1 MRVSVTGATGLIGS
15 RLVSALRA
23 RGDEVVVLS
32 RDPERALRSLEG
44 SSAPAESGETVSDS
58 SRASAGGL
66 SAVAW
71 DPAAEPAPVSGLTGS
86 DAVAHLA
93 GEQIAQRWSSSAKQA
108 IRASRVDGTRNLVA
122 GISALTTDERPR
134 TLVSSSAI
142 GYYGP
147 HGEEP
152 IDEEASPGAGF
163 LAQTCVAWEAEADAA
178 AGEKL
183 GLRVV
188 KIRTGVVLDP
198 AGGALAKML
207 PPFRLGVGGPVAGG
221 RQYVSWIVPADLVGI
236 MLAALDDERWRGAV
250 NATAPQPVR
259 NAELSKALGRALHRP
274 ALLPVPGLALKA
286 LYGEMS
292 VVVTTGAR
300 VVPTKALMNGYE
312 FRYEQ
317 LDSALQ
323 AVLSR

>member
-23 RGDEVVVLS
+23 RGDEVIVLS
-32 RDPERALRSLEG
+32 RDPKRALRSLRDG
-44 SSAPAESGETVSDS
+44 TDPTARGASSEAAATD
-58 SRASAGGL
+58 L
-66 SAVAW
+66 QTVAW
-71 DPAAEPAPVSGLTGS
+71 DPSAEPAPASGLAGN
-86 DAVAHLA
+86 DAVVHLA
-93 GEQIAQRWSSSAKQA
+93 GEPIAQRWSSSAKQA
-108 IRASRVDGTRNLVA
+108 IRASRVEGTRNLVA
-122 GISALTTDERPR
+122 GISALEREQRPQ
-134 TLVSSSAI
+134 TLISSSAV

-147 HGEEP
+147 HGVEP
-152 IDEEASPGAGF
+152 IDEDAPPGHGF

-178 AGEKL
+178 ERL

-188 KIRTGVVLDP
+188 KVRTGVLLDR

-207 PPFRLGVGGPVAGG
+207 PPFKLGIGGPLAGG
-221 RQYVSWIVPADLVGI
+221 RQYVSWIVPEDLIGI
-236 MLAALDDERWRGAV
+236 MLAALDEERWRGAI

-259 NAELSKALGRALHRP
+259 NSELSKALGRALHRP
-274 ALLPVPGLALKA
+274 ALLPVPGLALRA

-292 VVVTTGAR
+292 EVITTGAR

-323 AVLSR
+323 AVLSQ

>member
-32 RDPERALRSLEG
+32 RDPARAG
-44 SSAPAESGETVSDS
+44 DVQ
-58 SRASAGGL
+58 
-66 SAVAW
+66 AVAW
-71 DPAAEPAPVSGLTGS
+71 NPLDEPAPASGLAGS
-86 DAVAHLA
+86 DAVVHLA
-93 GEQIAQRWSSSAKQA
+93 GEPIAQRWSAAAKQA
-108 IRASRVDGTRNLVA
+108 IRASRVQGTRNLVA
-122 GISALTTDERPR
+122 GIAALAADERPR
-134 TLVSSSAI
+134 ALVSSSAI

-147 HGEEP
+147 HGDEP
-152 IDEEASPGAGF
+152 IDEEAPPGPGF

-178 AGEKL
+178 AGEDL

-188 KIRTGVVLDP
+188 KVRTGVLLDP

-207 PPFRLGVGGPVAGG
+207 PPFKLGVGGPVAGG
-221 RQYVSWIVPADLVGI
+221 RQYISWIVLADLVGI
-236 MLAALDDERWRGAV
+236 MLAALDDERWGGPA

-259 NAELSKALGRALHRP
+259 NTEFSKALGRALHRP

-292 VVVTTGAR
+292 EVVTTGAR
-300 VVPTKALMNGYE
+300 VLPTKALMNGYE

-317 LDSALQ
+317 LDLALQ
-323 AVLSR
+323 AVLNQ

>member
-32 RDPERALRSLEG
+32 RDPKRALHSLEDG
-44 SSAPAESGETVSDS
+44 TDPTASGALPKAAATD
-58 SRASAGGL
+58 L
-66 SAVAW
+66 LTVAW
-71 DPAAEPAPVSGLTGS
+71 NPSTEPAPAAGLSGS
-86 DAVAHLA
+86 DAVVHLA
-93 GEQIAQRWSSSAKQA
+93 GEPIAQRWSSNAKQA
-108 IRASRVDGTRNLVA
+108 IRASRVEGTRNLVA
-122 GISALTTDERPR
+122 GISALEAEQRPQ
-134 TLVSSSAI
+134 TLISGSAV

-147 HGEEP
+147 HGVEP
-152 IDEEASPGAGF
+152 IDEDAPPGPGF

-178 AGEKL
+178 ERL

-188 KIRTGVVLDP
+188 KVRTGVLLDR

-207 PPFRLGVGGPVAGG
+207 PPFKLGVGGPVAGG
-221 RQYVSWIVPADLVGI
+221 RQYVSWIVPEDLVGI

-250 NATAPQPVR
+250 NATAPAPVR
-259 NAELSKALGRALHRP
+259 NSELSKALGRALHRP
-274 ALLPVPGLALKA
+274 ALLPVPRLALKA

-292 VVVTTGAR
+292 EVVTTGAR

-317 LDSALQ
+317 LSSALQ
-323 AVLSR
+323 AVLSQ